1 MSTKNNNL
9 KQRQKLNGFESNYT
23 RQKNP
28 YAKAELKQRFGKNRS
43 PDFLAQFLIKI
54 YAEKGVGWDQ
64 LNNYISLHLRD
75 VVARDPT
82 RSSKDLGTA
91 RGNIMKELERGTM
104 TWKNFVGK
112 LRLIRIRDIDFQLT
126 LTDDRGE
133 TTVHRASYLDSTIP
147 LAVDR
152 GIDELLK
159 IHDELEKM
167 DETYGDDDNADAETE
182 DPSEGFFD

>member
-9 KQRQKLNGFESNYT
+9 KQRQKINGFESNYT

-167 DETYGDDDNADAETE
+167 DETYGDDDNAEE
-182 DPSEGFFD
+182 EMKDPSEGFFD